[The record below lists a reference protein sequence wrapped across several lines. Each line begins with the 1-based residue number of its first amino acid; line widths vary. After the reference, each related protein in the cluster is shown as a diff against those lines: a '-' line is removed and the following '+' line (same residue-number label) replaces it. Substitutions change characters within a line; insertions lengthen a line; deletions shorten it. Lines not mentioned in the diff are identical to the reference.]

1 MTNKKEKDFDA
12 VQLMRSLRD
21 ELGQETEGMSFDEEK
36 EYIRN
41 RIKRTGKQSATVD
54 RRENAA

>member
-1 MTNKKEKDFDA
+1 MKEKDFDA
-12 VQLMRSLRD
+12 VRLMRSLRD
-21 ELGQETEGMSFDEEK
+21 ELGQETAGMSFKEEK

-41 RIKRTGKQSATVD
+41 RIKKTGKQSADMD